1 MKDYEGMY
9 CLLCD
14 CEDCDCDPEDED
26 VDTGPMAEHGDD
38 YEVSRDE
45 GRYFGD

>member
-1 MKDYEGMY
+1 MY

-14 CEDCDCDPEDED
+14 CEDCDCDPEDD
-26 VDTGPMAEHGDD
+26 DDAGPMSEPGDD